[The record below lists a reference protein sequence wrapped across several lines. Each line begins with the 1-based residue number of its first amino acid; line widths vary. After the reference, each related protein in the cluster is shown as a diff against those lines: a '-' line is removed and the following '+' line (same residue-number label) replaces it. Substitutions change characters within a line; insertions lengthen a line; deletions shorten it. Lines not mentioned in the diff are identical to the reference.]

1 MESCGLLFQR
11 FVSRA
16 IEEMRR
22 RFKSLVYGTI
32 WIRAGWNEQISSG
45 NGLEKIWDTDPH
57 PKEHASFEYVQQL
70 AGPSTVSMFDCEPLL
85 GTSYIAITI
94 QQNRIELVEIV
105 SNTLLQI
112 NKTLLHI
119 RLQHHPPASTTTS

>member
-45 NGLEKIWDTDPH
+45 NGLEKI
-57 PKEHASFEYVQQL
+57 
-70 AGPSTVSMFDCEPLL
+70 
-85 GTSYIAITI
+85 
-94 QQNRIELVEIV
+94 
-105 SNTLLQI
+105 
-112 NKTLLHI
+112 
-119 RLQHHPPASTTTS
+119 